1 MYRFFIA
8 DVDAENASVLRA
20 LLEELNQE
28 APIIWQGKRSFHQF
42 IQSREEGVLFIRID
56 SPRLEGGKLTKE
68 VADRG
73 GPHKVVWMARG
84 EGFVMEA
91 FTQSVDEYLVL
102 PPTKTD
108 LCRVLD
114 NLYYKRT
121 RYG

>member
-8 DVDAENASVLRA
+8 DVDPENISTLGT

-28 APIIWQGKRSFHQF
+28 PSILWQGKRSFRQF
-42 IQSREEGVLFIRID
+42 MQSREEGVLFIRID
-56 SPRLEGGKLTKE
+56 SPYLDGSRLTKE
-68 VADRG
+68 AGERET
-73 GPHKVVWMARG
+73 PLKVVWMAKG

-102 PPTKTD
+102 PPTKAD

-114 NLYYKRT
+114 NLYYKKT